1 MLVEFAIGSG
11 DPNTAQVTVIATA
24 TKLALDAPETRAGV
38 KLVFELLM
46 WGERFLDHDD
56 FFVLKTTPT
65 LTAASVALVRELMAK
80 FFNRLI
86 LILDGGVTLA
96 SLNRNQLRARMGL

>member
-11 DPNTAQVTVIATA
+11 DPNTAQVTVTATA
-24 TKLALDAPETRAGV
+24 TKLAIDAPETRGGI
-38 KLVFELLM
+38 KLCAELM
-46 WGERFLDHDD
+46 KWGERFLDHDD
-56 FFVLKTTPT
+56 FFVLKTAPT
-65 LTAASVALVRELMAK
+65 LTAETVAVVRDISTKLFGK
-80 FFNRLI
+80 RV